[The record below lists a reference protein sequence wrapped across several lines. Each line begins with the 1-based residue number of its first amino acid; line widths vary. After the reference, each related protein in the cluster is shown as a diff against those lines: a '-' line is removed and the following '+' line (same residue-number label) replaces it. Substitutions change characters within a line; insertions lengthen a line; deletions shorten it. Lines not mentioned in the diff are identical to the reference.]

1 MIVIKIVGL
10 VLIDD
15 LFINVQEKDCFL
27 PFVALLIILRINIYL
42 WC

>member
-15 LFINVQEKDCFL
+15 LFINVQENIVFL
-27 PFVALLIILRINIYL
+27 PFVALLIISHTNIYL